1 MKRSMS
7 GGSGARSRAPSSG
20 EGSFGA
26 GAGASGSRAPSD
38 ADATRAHHLEVDPA
52 SLEPWSAEDP
62 ETFDPDAFAATHYG
76 DASEKRV
83 RHLDGVLGALRDRA
97 ESEMRADVLANRGAF
112 VRVSRTIARLR
123 SRVDELGDLVAVSRD
138 AVEALVAD
146 AETPEEDPEEA
157 GPLGD
162 GSRRTTT
169 ASFEGAEERRR
180 AGEAREIRLELDAAL
195 AERDAARALDLI
207 ARGDRLLAAARASEA
222 ARRER
227 RRMEDARRGR
237 ENNVHAKNPSAEE
250 DATSQRPPAAPERL
264 GARTPERGAE
274 EEHPLIRAIR
284 AREAEMR
291 ARRFGRERAGEGEG
305 EGSAERDARGE
316 SRTRANPE
324 GPGASPS
331 PSPSPNPRAG
341 PSEHAP
347 APRAD
352 TLDAPSP
359 EASDSESDASSESSR
374 LVRSLAAALAFARG
388 AVRDQLAAT
397 AGDAREPPR
406 RRLASAMGAARLGG
420 SRADALDALRGA
432 RWREGIEGAPALD
445 AGAGGFGYGRALD
458 ACEAAFG
465 AARAL
470 ASDEKTL
477 IRTLS
482 REREQAAV
490 GEEKNRGAN
499 DADATRGVND
509 ADATGAPPR
518 AADDTSHGRIVSAAE
533 GSAGVIPGMSP
544 VGPPPPPT
552 RDPTAREEG
561 PSGPSSSDPAAPA
574 AGDFLLGTAGAVRR
588 GGARSFSPTGS
599 VAAWT
604 LAAVDR
610 VAEVFASRAL
620 RDPRDPSSPPSMR
633 ETCACV
639 ALALA
644 HLDALEEDL
653 DEALFIEEEEDSEG
667 GEGKAD
673 GAAAVNDA
681 DDAEDEE
688 GSSATRASA
697 RASRKSSNV
706 LASRFASR
714 EGVREAVRGAVDA
727 ATERYL
733 AGDLGGSSGEWLDA
747 SGAYVE
753 SGGGLEELRAL
764 CRAGIVD
771 DDDE

>member
-123 SRVDELGDLVAVSRD
+123 SRVDELGDLVAVPRD

-195 AERDAARALDLI
+195 AERDAARALELI

-274 EEHPLIRAIR
+274 EEHPLVRAIR

-305 EGSAERDARGE
+305 EGSAERDATRGE
-316 SRTRANPE
+316 SRTRANPG

-331 PSPSPNPRAG
+331 PSPSPNPREG

-352 TLDAPSP
+352 TLDTPSP
-359 EASDSESDASSESSR
+359 EDSDSDASSESSR

-420 SRADALDALRGA
+420 SLSRADALDALRGA

-482 REREQAAV
+482 LEREQAAA

-499 DADATRGVND
+499 DANATRGVND
-509 ADATGAPPR
+509 ADATRGAPPR
-518 AADDTSHGRIVSAAE
+518 AADDTSYGRIVSAE

-552 RDPTAREEG
+552 REEG
-561 PSGPSSSDPAAPA
+561 PSDPSSSDPAAPS
-574 AGDFLLGTAGAVRR
+574 AGDLLLGTAGAVRR
-588 GGARSFSPTGS
+588 GGARSSPTGS

-639 ALALA
+639 ALALV

-653 DEALFIEEEEDSEG
+653 DEALVEEEEDSGG

-673 GAAAVNDA
+673 GAAANDD
-681 DDAEDEE
+681 DDAGEEE
-688 GSSATRASA
+688 GSRATRASA